1 MRIAI
6 YPGSFDPITN
16 GHLDIIQRAQRL
28 FDRLIVAVMANPSK
42 HPLFTLEE
50 RRRLVQRSLQERGIH
65 EVQVIARDCLLIALA
80 RELGAAAIIR
90 GLRITSDFE
99 NEFQTAL
106 TNRDL
111 DSSVESVYLMTNR
124 DYSFI
129 SSSIVKEV
137 KRYGGEVSRFVPQA
151 VERALGEKFQQDRDS
166 HSTQ

>member
-1 MRIAI
+1 MRLAI

-16 GHLDIIQRAQRL
+16 GHLDIIRRAQRL

-50 RRRLVQRSLQERGIH
+50 RRRLVERSLQERNIH
-65 EVQVIARDCLLIALA
+65 EVEVIARDCLLIGLA

-111 DSSVESVYLMTNR
+111 DSSIESVYLMTNR

-137 KRYGGEVSRFVPQA
+137 KRYGAEVSRFVPQV
-151 VERALGEKFQQDRDS
+151 VERALGEKFQKV
-166 HSTQ
+166 

>member
-50 RRRLVQRSLQERGIH
+50 RRHLVQRSLQERDIH
-65 EVQVIARDCLLIALA
+65 DVEVIARDCLLIGLA
-80 RELGAAAIIR
+80 HELGAAAIIR
-90 GLRITSDFE
+90 GLRISSDFE

-111 DSSVESVYLMTNR
+111 DSNVESVYLMTSR

-151 VERALGEKFQQDRDS
+151 VERALGERLQQA
-166 HSTQ
+166 